1 VAGSAQIRVDDGN
14 EVWVVTGDFKRDPDP
29 SCEPFEVVPCDV
41 LITEATFGLPVYRWP
56 SGRVVAEDLLDWWA
70 SAPDRASL
78 CFAYAFGKTQRL
90 LAELARLPE
99 AQALAEQ
106 RGIYLHGAATALT
119 TAYREAGYDLLPTR
133 SIADAPSADFAGA
146 LVLAPPSAHRSPW
159 MRRFTAPQTAF
170 ASGWMQ
176 IRGARRRRGYE
187 RGFVLSDHAD
197 WNGLVRTADDSGA
210 KRVLVTH
217 GQESALARYLDGRN
231 GVQAR
236 PLSAGSH
243 REEDGE
249 RG

>member
-1 VAGSAQIRVDDGN
+1 
-14 EVWVVTGDFKRDPDP
+14 
-29 SCEPFEVVPCDV
+29 
-41 LITEATFGLPVYRWP
+41 
-56 SGRVVAEDLLDWWA
+56 
-70 SAPDRASL
+70 
-78 CFAYAFGKTQRL
+78 
-90 LAELARLPE
+90 
-99 AQALAEQ
+99 
-106 RGIYLHGAATALT
+106 
-119 TAYREAGYDLLPTR
+119 
-133 SIADAPSADFAGA
+133 
-146 LVLAPPSAHRSPW
+146 